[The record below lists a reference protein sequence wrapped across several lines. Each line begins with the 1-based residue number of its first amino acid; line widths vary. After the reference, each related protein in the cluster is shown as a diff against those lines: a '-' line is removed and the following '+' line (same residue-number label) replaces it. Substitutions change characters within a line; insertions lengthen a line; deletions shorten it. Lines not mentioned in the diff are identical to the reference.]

1 MGVEFRNP
9 EKVDGGWLPLEAYDD
24 KEFDTRNNEDWVG
37 IKKVKADGSISLT
50 DQSQIEGVSAQG
62 LWKDRDGLY
71 YWRRAKVLKYLPR
84 SERFE
89 GYWDN
94 TKERCR
100 LPRIFVLF
108 DDEDPRIFSRR
119 FKKAYENREQADAL
133 IKYNY
138 YIDNMPTHQI
148 PEIDNEKVNR
158 VLSMTQNTKSLRG
171 KSSADTTTLLSQV
184 NFDFAKT
191 MNKIVFNKHL
201 KEKGNDLITGQ
212 LKLPAEKAKQDPPQ
226 FGMITIPAHNTPE
239 QFSNFCINTLQ
250 NKDEV
255 IRAQQE
261 IRKECNDVLMKDIY
275 NPNITKTMRVDE
287 FK

>member
-1 MGVEFRNP
+1 MIEAPSPVKRQYGKKKEKSHKEIVDFTKYNIEDLLLEMGVEFRNP

-24 KEFDTRNNEDWVG
+24 KEFDTRNNEDWVS

-119 FKKAYENREQADAL
+119 FKKAYENRE
-133 IKYNY
+133 
-138 YIDNMPTHQI
+138 
-148 PEIDNEKVNR
+148 
-158 VLSMTQNTKSLRG
+158 
-171 KSSADTTTLLSQV
+171 
-184 NFDFAKT
+184 
-191 MNKIVFNKHL
+191 
-201 KEKGNDLITGQ
+201 
-212 LKLPAEKAKQDPPQ
+212 
-226 FGMITIPAHNTPE
+226 
-239 QFSNFCINTLQ
+239 
-250 NKDEV
+250 
-255 IRAQQE
+255 
-261 IRKECNDVLMKDIY
+261 
-275 NPNITKTMRVDE
+275 
-287 FK
+287 